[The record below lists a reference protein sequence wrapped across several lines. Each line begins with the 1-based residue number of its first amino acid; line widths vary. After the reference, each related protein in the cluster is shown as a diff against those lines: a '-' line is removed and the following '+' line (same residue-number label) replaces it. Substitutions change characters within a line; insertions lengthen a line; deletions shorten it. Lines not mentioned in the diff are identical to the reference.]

1 MSTRSRRFFL
11 NEDREAKRLGN
22 LLRELSLASA
32 CEPASVSSE
41 EESAF
46 EELKTFASKP

>member
-1 MSTRSRRFFL
+1 MVG
-11 NEDREAKRLGN
+11 K
-22 LLRELSLASA
+22 LAEGVVIGSA
-32 CEPASVSSE
+32 CKPASVSSE

>member
-22 LLRELSLASA
+22 LRELSLASA